1 MPSKSSSYAVPE
13 EQYTLHETIGRTVVL
28 SHDTNRNKL
37 QQAGHCLCELNH
49 LPRFCEFECVRTLL
63 RPPTLA
69 SFSDDADELWSST
82 HDKRFQFG

>member
-63 RPPTLA
+63 LDMRYSLRENVTNKVVKITVQI
-69 SFSDDADELWSST
+69 SSYCS
-82 HDKRFQFG
+82 